1 MQGTQPAALCLPCFP
16 RADLQTGVQS
26 ALVEA
31 SLGDVR
37 QLEQEAAALKAAC
50 LERDAAIRA
59 AASQRD
65 ATRRALNQRLQK

>member
-1 MQGTQPAALCLPCFP
+1 M
-16 RADLQTGVQS
+16 QS

-31 SLGDVR
+31 SLADVR

-65 ATRRALNQRLQK
+65 ATRRALNQRLQT